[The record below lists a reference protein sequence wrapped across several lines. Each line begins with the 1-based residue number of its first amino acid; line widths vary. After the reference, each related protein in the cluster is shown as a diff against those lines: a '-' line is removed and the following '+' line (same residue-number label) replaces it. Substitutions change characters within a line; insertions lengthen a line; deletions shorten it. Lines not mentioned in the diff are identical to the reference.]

1 MNIKIGD
8 RVKLNPKGRFTHYAN
23 EKVEEIIKDRVGI
36 IKENN
41 EKKTKY
47 IVNFGEEG
55 DYENDEISGST
66 LFVLKNYAVK
76 PEELKRVRNNIQKI

>member
-1 MNIKIGD
+1 MLKIGD
-8 RVKLNPKGRFTHYAN
+8 RVKLNPKGKFTHYAN
-23 EKVEEIIKDRVGI
+23 KKVEEIIKDRVGI

-47 IVNFGEEG
+47 IVNFVEEG
-55 DYENDEISGST
+55 DYENDKIKYFH

-76 PEELKRVRNNIQKI
+76 PEELKKVRNNIQKI

>member
-1 MNIKIGD
+1 MLKIGD
-8 RVKLNPKGRFTHYAN
+8 RVKLNPKGKFTHYAN
-23 EKVEEIIKDRVGI
+23 KKFEEIIKGRVGI

-47 IVNFGEEG
+47 IVNFSEEG
-55 DYENDEISGST
+55 DYENDKINSIT
-66 LFVLKNYAVK
+66 LFLLKNYTVK